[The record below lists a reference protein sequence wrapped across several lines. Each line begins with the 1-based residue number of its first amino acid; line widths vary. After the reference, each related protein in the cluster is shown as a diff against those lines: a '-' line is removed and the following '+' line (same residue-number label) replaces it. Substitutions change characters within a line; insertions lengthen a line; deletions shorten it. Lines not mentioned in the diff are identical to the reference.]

1 MEKDVVLVD
10 VAPAPSPSA
19 PMEIDGAPPP
29 SQDPPSDAVDARTS
43 DKEAIKV
50 VKKVEFQ
57 LLCPQHN
64 PVSATRS
71 NLRASLFTGCLR
83 SSC

>member
-10 VAPAPSPSA
+10 VAAVSSLSA
-19 PMEIDGAPPP
+19 PMEIDGGISPL
-29 SQDPPSDAVDARTS
+29 QNPPSDSVDAKTPNK
-43 DKEAIKV
+43 DAIKV
-50 VKKVEFQ
+50 IKKTEFQ

-64 PVSATRS
+64 PVSVARP
-71 NLRASLFTGCLR
+71 LPGISLLNMCLR